1 MLKNLTQNNKTSK
14 YNNLVHDENQY
25 LNLIYDIINE
35 GTMVNSRN
43 GNALTVYGSVMHF
56 DLTNNKIPILT
67 TKKTAW
73 KTCLKELFWFIKGCT
88 NNQELK
94 DQNVKIWDGNSSRE
108 YLDSI
113 GLTHYEENDLGPVYG
128 HQWRHFNAQYENRFT
143 DYNNK
148 GIDQLKYIIDCLKD
162 PNKRYSRRLIMSA
175 WNPCQINEM
184 ALPPCHILCQFNV
197 IGNEL
202 SCSMYQRSCDVG
214 LGVPFNI
221 ASYAFLTCILAKHC
235 DLIPKDFCY
244 NMGNC
249 HIYDDHIEMLKMQMK
264 HIPYNFPNIE
274 IKNKHENIDDYC
286 LEDIEISNYESHKQI
301 KMVMRV

>member
-1 MLKNLTQNNKTSK
+1 MLKNLTINNKTSK
-14 YNNLVHDENQY
+14 YNDLLHDENQY
-25 LNLIYDIINE
+25 INLIDDIINE
-35 GTMVNSRN
+35 GTMIEGRN

-67 TKKTAW
+67 SKKTAW

-88 NNQELK
+88 DNEELQK
-94 DQNVKIWDGNSSRE
+94 QNVKIWNGNSSRK

-113 GLTHYEENDLGPVYG
+113 GLTDYEENDLGPVYG
-128 HQWRHFNAQYENRFT
+128 HQWRYFNATYENRYT
-143 DYNNK
+143 DYTGN

-162 PNKRYSRRLIMSA
+162 PEKRYSRRLIMSA
-175 WNPCQINEM
+175 WNPCQIKKM

-221 ASYAFLTCILAKHC
+221 ASYAFLTHILAKHC
-235 DLIPKDFCY
+235 GLVAKDFCY

-249 HIYDDHIEMLKMQMK
+249 HIYDDHIELLKLQVLNK
-264 HIPYNFPNIE
+264 PYSFPTLE
-274 IKNKHENIDDYC
+274 IKNVHENIEDYTLDDMVV
-286 LEDIEISNYESHKQI
+286 SNYECHTPI

>member
-1 MLKNLTQNNKTSK
+1 
-14 YNNLVHDENQY
+14 
-25 LNLIYDIINE
+25 
-35 GTMVNSRN
+35 
-43 GNALTVYGSVMHF
+43 
-56 DLTNNKIPILT
+56 
-67 TKKTAW
+67 
-73 KTCLKELFWFIKGCT
+73 
-88 NNQELK
+88 
-94 DQNVKIWDGNSSRE
+94 
-108 YLDSI
+108 
-113 GLTHYEENDLGPVYG
+113 
-128 HQWRHFNAQYENRFT
+128 
-143 DYNNK
+143 
-148 GIDQLKYIIDCLKD
+148 
-162 PNKRYSRRLIMSA
+162 
-175 WNPCQINEM
+175 
-184 ALPPCHILCQFNV
+184 
-197 IGNEL
+197 
-202 SCSMYQRSCDVG
+202 MYQRSCDVG